1 MPRYAPTLTV
11 RDARAQYFQTN
22 NFGDGGYNSKWVKV
36 QAGPLPIYFPNTKA
50 RVRAVKLH
58 DIHHIL
64 TEYDTSLTGEAEIA
78 AWEIA
83 SGCKSYYAAWQLNL
97 GALAMGELFAPR
109 RVYAAFIRGRHSLNL
124 YSSVFEESLL
134 DVEVGT
140 LRRQLKLDQALP
152 SANPRDRLS
161 FWLWSVIAMSL
172 MFTQLLFAC
181 ALVAG
186 LVLLIRAVNFS
197 RSIL

>member
-1 MPRYAPTLTV
+1 MSRHAPTLTV
-11 RDARAQYFQTN
+11 RDARAQYFQDN
-22 NFGDGGYNSKWVKV
+22 NFGDSGYDSKWVKI
-36 QAGPLPIYFPNTKA
+36 QAGPFPIYFPNTKA

-124 YSSVFEESLL
+124 YSGVFEESLL
-134 DVEVGT
+134 DVEISL
-140 LRRQLKLDQALP
+140 LRRKLKLDQALP
-152 SANPRDRLS
+152 SANARDRLS
-161 FWLWSVIAMSL
+161 FCLWSVIAMSL
-172 MFTQLLFAC
+172 MLTQLLFAC
-181 ALVAG
+181 ALVAA
-186 LVLLIRAVNFS
+186 LVLLIRSVKAVS
-197 RSIL
+197 

>member
-22 NFGDGGYNSKWVKV
+22 NFGDGGYNSKWVKI

-109 RVYAAFIRGRHSLNL
+109 RVYAAFIRGRHSMNL
-124 YSSVFEESLL
+124 YSGVFEESLL
-134 DVEVGT
+134 DVEVDT
-140 LRRQLKLDQALP
+140 LRRQLKLDQLLP
-152 SANPRDRLS
+152 SANTRDRLS
-161 FWLWSVIAMSL
+161 FWSWSAIAMSL
-172 MFTQLLFAC
+172 VVAQVLFMC

-186 LVLLIRAVNFS
+186 LVLWIRAATS
-197 RSIL
+197 SA

>member
-1 MPRYAPTLTV
+1 MPRYAPILTV
-11 RDARAQYFQTN
+11 REARAQYFQAN

-97 GALAMGELFAPR
+97 GALAMGEIFAPR
-109 RVYAAFIRGRHSLNL
+109 RVYAAFIRGRHALNL
-124 YSSVFEESLL
+124 YSGVFEESLL
-134 DVEVGT
+134 DAEVGA
-140 LRRQLKLDQALP
+140 LRRQLKLDQPLP
-152 SANPRDRLS
+152 SANARDRLS

-172 MFTQLLFAC
+172 MLTELLFAC

-186 LVLLIRAVNFS
+186 LVLLIRAARLS
-197 RSIL
+197 A

>member
-11 RDARAQYFQTN
+11 RDARAQYFQAN

-36 QAGPLPIYFPNTKA
+36 QVGPLPIYFPNTKA

-97 GALAMGELFAPR
+97 GALAMGEIFAPD
-109 RVYAAFIRGRHSLNL
+109 RGRHSLNL
-124 YSSVFEESLL
+124 YSGRFEESLL

-140 LRRQLKLDQALP
+140 LRRQLKLDPALP
-152 SANPRDRLS
+152 SANARDRLS

-172 MFTQLLFAC
+172 MLTQLLLAC

-186 LVLLIRAVNFS
+186 LVLLIRAANFS